1 MLHIFMRQILNFG
14 RPFVYTVNV
23 VILRQN
29 FILEIL
35 KRIFYILL
43 LTVGFHFSSQ
53 AQFKPALASGFS
65 SKTVKL
71 YPNPAVSFINFEFLK
86 EYDPSYSLEIYNF
99 IGKKITEIKPSDR
112 KIMVSLTDFYRGIY
126 IFQLKDKQGNIVEA
140 GKFQVAK

>member
-1 MLHIFMRQILNFG
+1 MRQILNFG
-14 RPFVYTVNV
+14 RRFVCTINV

-29 FILEIL
+29 SIFEIL

-43 LTVGFHFSSQ
+43 LTVGFYFATQ
-53 AQFKPALASGFS
+53 AQVKPALPTGFS
-65 SKTVKL
+65 VKTVKL

-86 EYDPSYSLEIYNF
+86 DYDQSYSLEIYNF
-99 IGKKITEIKPSDR
+99 IGKKVTEIKPSEK
-112 KIMVSLTDFYRGIY
+112 KIIVPLTDFYRGVY